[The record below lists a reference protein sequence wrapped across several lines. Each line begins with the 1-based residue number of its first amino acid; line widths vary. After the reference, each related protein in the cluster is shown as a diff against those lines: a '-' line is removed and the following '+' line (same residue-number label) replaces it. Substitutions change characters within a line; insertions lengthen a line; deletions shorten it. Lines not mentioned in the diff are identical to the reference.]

1 MAVSKL
7 QKHAIAKK
15 LNEQVATQK
24 AVVILTTKD
33 STSSLTASKN
43 LEFRKTCYSN
53 GVSVQVVKNTII
65 SLTFPEVKDLTGQTF
80 LAFLTD
86 GTNGD
91 EIKAPKAVVDQIEG
105 DFKDY
110 FNVIGSVVNGSFYD
124 HNSTIQLSKVP
135 TFDQSMAMVAGSINQ
150 ITAKI
155 AIALKQVSAGV
166 ARGVK
171 AAKEVA

>member
-1 MAVSKL
+1 MAVTKL
-7 QKHAIAKK
+7 QKHAIAKQ
-15 LNEQVATQK
+15 LADDVASQK

-33 STSSLTASKN
+33 TTTTLNATKN
-43 LEFRKTCYSN
+43 TEFRKTCYDN
-53 GVSVQVVKNTII
+53 GVSVQVVKNTLI

-80 LAFLTD
+80 LAYLTD

-110 FNVIGSVVNGSFYD
+110 FSVLGSVVNGEFYD
-124 HNSTIQLSKVP
+124 KAATVQLSKVP
-135 TFDQSMAMVAGSINQ
+135 SFDQSMAMVAGTLNQ

-155 AIALKQVSAGV
+155 AIAIKEVAAGL